1 MKSKIDIIW
10 DMETGDPDDVLNLC
24 LMSTHPRVN
33 LVAVTVNPGS
43 NQQIGVV
50 KHILNLVN
58 RIHIPVGSR
67 APGYEKSCVSGW
79 YDGWLRRQNADPD
92 GEGCDIM
99 YEALQKYP
107 DAVLL
112 TGAALTN
119 PGNML
124 RKYPDVKIK
133 KWVGQGGFAG
143 DNVVPPEYRMEKFA
157 GMITCPTYNL
167 NGDPKSALLLLESD
181 NIEDITL
188 VSKNVCHGVVYNQ
201 ELHKRL
207 FPHISKHKGLE
218 CMWLGMERYLKKHN
232 HKKWHDPLA
241 FYAVLEPDQFEWRNV
256 KLYRDKG
263 KWGSVHVE
271 GSNTKISIKAP
282 DDIIGM
288 FW

>member
-1 MKSKIDIIW
+1 MKNKIDIIW

-43 NQQIGVV
+43 NQQIGIA
-50 KHILNLVN
+50 KYILGLVDKP
-58 RIHIPVGSR
+58 HIPVGSR
-67 APGYEKSCVSGW
+67 SPGYEKSCVSGW
-79 YDGWLRRQNADPD
+79 YDKWLGPQNAEPD
-92 GEGCDIM
+92 GEGCDVM

-124 RKYPDVKIK
+124 RKYPDVRIK

-143 DNVVPPEYRMEKFA
+143 DNVVPPEHRMEKFA
-157 GMITCPTYNL
+157 GMVTCPTYNF

-181 NIEDITL
+181 NIEEIVL
-188 VSKNVCHGVVYNQ
+188 VSKNVCHGVVYDGK
-201 ELHKRL
+201 LHERL
-207 FPHISKHKGLE
+207 IPHVDKHRGLTT
-218 CMWLGMERYLKKHN
+218 MWLGMNKYLQKHN

-241 FYAVLEPDQFEWRNV
+241 FYAVLEPHEFEWRSV
-256 KLYRDKG
+256 KLYREKG
-263 KWGSVHVE
+263 KWGSINVE
-271 GSNTKISIKAP
+271 GSNTEISIKAP
-282 DDIIGM
+282 DDIMGM
-288 FW
+288 FY

>member
-1 MKSKIDIIW
+1 MKDKIDIIW

-43 NQQIGVV
+43 NQQVGVV
-50 KHILNLVN
+50 KHILGLVN
-58 RIHIPVGSR
+58 KLHIPVGSR

-79 YDGWLRRQNADPD
+79 YDKWLGPQNAEPD

-99 YEALQKYP
+99 YEAFQKYP

-119 PGNML
+119 PGNLL
-124 RKYPDVKIK
+124 RKYPNVKIK

-157 GMITCPTYNL
+157 GMETCPTYNF
-167 NGDPKSALLLLESD
+167 NGDPKSALLLLESSD
-181 NIEDITL
+181 NIEEITL
-188 VSKNVCHGVVYNQ
+188 VSKNVCHGVVYDK
-201 ELHKRL
+201 EMHRRL
-207 FPHISKHKGLE
+207 KNTNKHPGLKLMYE
-218 CMWLGMERYLKKHN
+218 GMSRYLNKHSE
-232 HKKWHDPLA
+232 KKWHDPLA
-241 FYAVLEPDQFEWRNV
+241 FYAVLEPHNFEWRSV
-256 KLYRDKG
+256 KMYRKKG
-263 KWGSVHVE
+263 KWGAIHVE
-271 GSNTKISIKAP
+271 GSNTEISIKAP

-288 FW
+288 FF